1 MLGLERVSP
10 ELIIL
15 DPPEK
20 LVIETRASG
29 GYRRIQWAK
38 TGHPFSPVRSDPF
51 FVRLP
56 DEFSNFLEIFVR
68 EIMTVNDTY
77 GAYTVELLVTGS
89 GQIQATPL
97 NFFVTPYGESYA
109 CMHVYERQFLTP
121 ECVISMQSFHT
132 DPPETHNLTDTV
144 IVLEGDSVNISCTS
158 YGHPI
163 PTILWELNGFPASF
177 PQSDTVTDYQAV
189 TPAIG
194 EFSFTDGKI
203 TSVLTITNI
212 VFPNH
217 EGEYTCKGR
226 NSHRG
231 VESSAY
237 SNITVHV
244 LGTFSE

>member
-38 TGHPFSPVRSDPF
+38 SGHPFSPDSSDPF

-97 NFFVTPYGESYA
+97 NFFVTPYGESYHYA
-109 CMHVYERQFLTP
+109 CMHVYER
-121 ECVISMQSFHT
+121 
-132 DPPETHNLTDTV
+132 
-144 IVLEGDSVNISCTS
+144 
-158 YGHPI
+158 
-163 PTILWELNGFPASF
+163 
-177 PQSDTVTDYQAV
+177 
-189 TPAIG
+189 
-194 EFSFTDGKI
+194 
-203 TSVLTITNI
+203 
-212 VFPNH
+212 
-217 EGEYTCKGR
+217 
-226 NSHRG
+226 
-231 VESSAY
+231 
-237 SNITVHV
+237 
-244 LGTFSE
+244 

>member
-1 MLGLERVSP
+1 M
-10 ELIIL
+10 
-15 DPPEK
+15 
-20 LVIETRASG
+20 
-29 GYRRIQWAK
+29 
-38 TGHPFSPVRSDPF
+38 
-51 FVRLP
+51 
-56 DEFSNFLEIFVR
+56 
-68 EIMTVNDTY
+68 
-77 GAYTVELLVTGS
+77 
-89 GQIQATPL
+89 
-97 NFFVTPYGESYA
+97 
-109 CMHVYERQFLTP
+109 
-121 ECVISMQSFHT
+121 
-132 DPPETHNLTDTV
+132 

-163 PTILWELNGFPASF
+163 PTILWELNGSPAPF

-189 TPAIG
+189 IRTVVG
-194 EFSFTDGKI
+194 QFNFTFTDGNI

-212 VFPNH
+212 VFPNQ